1 MNNELVADALRIE
14 DMSSLDPEEA
24 GAPRAVTYLRV
35 STSRQAHKN
44 GEAEGYSIPAQRDAC
59 ARRVGE
65 LGAEVIREFTDAGAS
80 ARSADRPG
88 LQEMLRFVGENNV
101 SYVVVHKLDRLARD
115 RADDVA
121 ILLAIKSAG
130 AVLISVT
137 ENIDDTP
144 AGKFQHAV
152 MAGMAEYYS
161 SNLSHEAKK
170 GIAQKAKSGG
180 THGVAPLGYLN
191 TVARIEGR
199 EVKGVMV
206 DNDRAE
212 HIRWG
217 FRLYAEGQTSISQ
230 LRDLLEERGLRSR
243 KTLKYVGS
251 PLSNAQVHRM
261 LGNPYYIGKIVHR
274 GVIHDGAHEAIVDD
288 DTWYEVQR
296 VRSGRRIA
304 GDRSWKH
311 NHFLKGSLTCHRC
324 GGRMGFGYSRGEGGQ
339 YAYFFCLGRHTGRTT
354 CDLPYLPAG
363 EVEKEVRR
371 EWRRKVHFSPEQI
384 EQVSADVQI
393 QLELHQTNDCKLVET
408 QKRRLVVLERKK
420 QRLLDAYLDCV
431 IEEADL
437 KNRQGGLLA
446 EIDDAKRLIRQSE
459 FSVEVAQERVALLL
473 RLMSKAVALYDAMTD
488 EQKGWLNRTV
498 FTSIRV
504 DVIDDDPQPFERGE
518 IAADGLFSE
527 PVAAMALVL
536 EDALAAA
543 NGAHTGTQAHT
554 RAKIGDQPDPK
565 IQNRT
570 PGGLSPDGGSNVYY
584 LAERERFELSVS
596 LPTTV
601 FKTVTINHSVTSPCA
616 VLGIF

>member
-1 MNNELVADALRIE
+1 MHNKLIQDALRIV
-14 DMSSLDPEEA
+14 DRYGVDSEEPMV
-24 GAPRAVTYLRV
+24 PRAVTYLRV

-59 ARRVGE
+59 ARKVSE
-65 LGAEVIREFTDAGAS
+65 LGAEVVQEFTDAGAS

-88 LQEMLRFVGENNV
+88 LQEMLRFIVDNEIR
-101 SYVVVHKLDRLARD
+101 YVVVHKLDRLARD

-191 TVARIEGR
+191 TVSRVEGR
-199 EVKGVMV
+199 EIKGVMV
-206 DNDRAE
+206 DSDRAD
-212 HIRWG
+212 HIRWA
-217 FRLYAEGQTSISQ
+217 FRLYAEGQTSIAT

-274 GVIHDGAHEAIVDD
+274 GVIYDGAHEPIVDD
-288 DTWYEVQR
+288 DTWYQVQS

-311 NHFLKGSLTCHRC
+311 SHFLKGSLVCHRC
-324 GGRMGFGYSRGEGGQ
+324 EGRIGFGYSRGEGGQ
-339 YAYFFCLGRHTGRTT
+339 YAYFFCLGRHTGRTD
-354 CDLPYLPAG
+354 CDLPYLPAE

-371 EWRRKVHFSPEQI
+371 EWRRKVHFSKDEI
-384 EQVSADVQI
+384 ESVTADVQI
-393 QLELHQTNDCKLVET
+393 QLELHQQNDTVLAET
-408 QKRRLVVLERKK
+408 QKRRLVVLDRKK
-420 QRLLDAYLDCV
+420 QRLLDAYLDGV
-431 IEEADL
+431 IEEVDL
-437 KNRQGGLLA
+437 KSRQTGILH
-446 EIDDAKRLIRQSE
+446 EIEDAKRIIRQSE
-459 FSVEVAQERVALLL
+459 FSIETARERVALLL
-473 RLMSKAVALYDAMTD
+473 RLMSRAVSLYDAVTD
-488 EQKGWLNRTV
+488 EERGWLNRAV
-498 FTSIRV
+498 FEAIHV
-504 DVIDDDPQPFERGE
+504 DVIDDEPQPYERGE
-518 IAADGLFSE
+518 IAADGHLTA
-527 PVAAMALVL
+527 PVAAMALVV
-536 EDALAAA
+536 EDALAGQFAPQE
-543 NGAHTGTQAHT
+543 GTQGRTAGEGAAPT
-554 RAKIGDQPDPK
+554 AAKGQSK
-565 IQNRT
+565 T
-570 PGGLSPDGGSNVYY
+570 PAELSLAGGSNVYN
-584 LAERERFELSVS
+584 LAEREGFEPSVS

-601 FKTVTINHSVTSPCA
+601 FKTVTINHSVTSP
-616 VLGIF
+616 

>member
-1 MNNELVADALRIE
+1 MHNKLVKDALRIE
-14 DMSSLDPEEA
+14 NRYGDDSQETM
-24 GAPRAVTYLRV
+24 APRAVTYLRV

-59 ARRVGE
+59 ARKASE
-65 LGAEVIREFTDAGAS
+65 LGADIIQEFTDAGAS

-88 LQEMLRFVGENNV
+88 LQEMLRFIVDNSV

-191 TVARIEGR
+191 TVTRIEGR
-199 EVKGVMV
+199 EIKGVMV
-206 DNDRAE
+206 DTERAD
-212 HIRWG
+212 HIRWA
-217 FRLYAEGQTSISQ
+217 FRLYAEGQTSIST

-274 GVIHDGAHEAIVDD
+274 GVIYDGTHEPIIDD
-288 DTWYEVQR
+288 DTWHYVQS

-311 NHFLKGSLTCHRC
+311 NHFLKGSLVCHHC
-324 GGRMGFGYSRGEGGQ
+324 DGRIGFGYSSGKGGQ

-354 CDLPYLPAG
+354 CDLPYLPAD
-363 EVEKEVRR
+363 EVKKEVRR
-371 EWRRKVHFSPEQI
+371 EWRRKVHFSREEI
-384 EQVSADVQI
+384 ESVTADVQI
-393 QLELHQTNDCKLVET
+393 QLELHQQNDSTLAEA
-408 QKRRLVVLERKK
+408 QKRRLVVLDRKK
-420 QRLLDAYLDCV
+420 QRLLDAYLDGV

-437 KNRQGGLLA
+437 KTRQAGILH
-446 EIDDAKRLIRQSE
+446 EIEDAKRLIRQSE
-459 FSVEVAQERVALLL
+459 FSIGVARDRADLLL
-473 RLMSKAVALYDAMTD
+473 RLMSRAVKLYDAVTD
-488 EQKGWLNRTV
+488 EERGWLNRAV
-498 FTSIRV
+498 FSSIRV
-504 DVIDDDPQPFERGE
+504 DMIDDEPENHERGE
-518 IAADGLFSE
+518 IAADGHFTE
-527 PVAAMALVL
+527 PMAAMALVV
-536 EDALAAA
+536 EDALAGL
-543 NGAHTGTQAHT
+543 NGAHAGTQGRTAGEGAALAT
-554 RAKIGDQPDPK
+554 PEKQQK
-565 IQNRT
+565 T
-570 PGGLSPDGGSNVYY
+570 PGGLSPTGGSNVHH
-584 LAERERFELSVS
+584 LAVTVGFE
-596 LPTTV
+596 P
-601 FKTVTINHSVTSPCA
+601 
-616 VLGIF
+616 